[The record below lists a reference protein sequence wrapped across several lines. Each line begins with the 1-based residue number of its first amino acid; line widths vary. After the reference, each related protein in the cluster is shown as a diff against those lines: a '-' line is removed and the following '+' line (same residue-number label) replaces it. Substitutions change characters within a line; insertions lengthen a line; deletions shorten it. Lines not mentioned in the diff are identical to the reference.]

1 MQNIA
6 EALRE
11 NHSVRMIDRT
21 SARSATQIIQSELNY
36 EDFKEDLQ
44 IEISNVYKDF
54 ITNETKMEANVSSIK
69 ASETALISL
78 NNEYEIGTKTISDII
93 NEEEK
98 LLKAKVN
105 YFNSKKDFLIAYFKI
120 KALEGTLLEVFN
132 EYLPEI
138 N

>member
-1 MQNIA
+1 
-6 EALRE
+6 
-11 NHSVRMIDRT
+11 
-21 SARSATQIIQSELNY
+21 
-36 EDFKEDLQ
+36 
-44 IEISNVYKDF
+44 
-54 ITNETKMEANVSSIK
+54 MEANLSSIK

-105 YFNSKKDFLIAYFKI
+105 YFNSKKDFLIAYFQI
-120 KALEGTLLEVFN
+120 KALEGTLLEIFD